1 MLFIILYIVM
11 SVNRF
16 DTKLWLLL
24 NSLLD
29 CFLQIKEKHVQIS
42 KFVLGFQAQLFME
55 NGLDEYIIMIIFRL
69 FIVIYVTL
77 ANMTE
82 RAEGNVS

>member
-1 MLFIILYIVM
+1 MLFTTLYIVM

-29 CFLQIKEKHVQIS
+29 CFVQVQLKEK
-42 KFVLGFQAQLFME
+42 KCKYLNLF
-55 NGLDEYIIMIIFRL
+55 
-69 FIVIYVTL
+69 
-77 ANMTE
+77 
-82 RAEGNVS
+82 

>member
-1 MLFIILYIVM
+1 MLFTTLYIVM

-29 CFLQIKEKHVQIS
+29 CFVQVQLKEKNVQIS
-42 KFVLGFQAQLFME
+42 KFVLGFQAQFYME
-55 NGLDEYIIMIIFRL
+55 NG
-69 FIVIYVTL
+69 
-77 ANMTE
+77 
-82 RAEGNVS
+82 